1 MSANYMVSDDLTLTP
16 DDLIN
21 EYRRLYIQAYGSDP
35 VIYYMGFG
43 WYTLNNEVVHRR
55 LVMEDMQ
62 RLNEVIHLRKRFP
75 RPKPNIV
82 KKLIEKL
89 RGM

>member
-1 MSANYMVSDDLTLTP
+1 MTANYMISDDSTLTP

-21 EYRRLYIQAYGSDP
+21 EYRRLYTQAHGADP
-35 VIYYMGFG
+35 IIYYMGFG

-55 LVMEDMQ
+55 LVLEDMVRMSETISLRT
-62 RLNEVIHLRKRFP
+62 RLPH
-75 RPKPNIV
+75 PKPGIV
-82 KKLIEKL
+82 QKLIEKL

>member
-1 MSANYMVSDDLTLTP
+1 MHAVFMISDDLTLTP

-21 EYRRLYIQAYGSDP
+21 EYRRLYTQACGSDP

-55 LVMEDMQ
+55 LIIEDML
-62 RLNEVIHLRKRFP
+62 RLNEMIRNRKRFP
-75 RPKPNIV
+75 RPKPGLV
-82 KKLIEKL
+82 QKLIDKL